1 MAPVSHCIN
10 QRLFDCKEQKSTP
23 TSSDNTVG
31 YGKDM
36 VHFSQDP
43 IKGSVSVVPG
53 GRKHGKRLRPKVAL
67 AVSALSFSLS
77 SSFLLHPPPHRAD
90 FLSALS
96 LLFPYNLSL
105 SWQHSGPCYIA
116 AFWCRIQHCFTT
128 VLREN
133 LASSCLLISYPWVR
147 WSCLSC
153 QLL

>member
-43 IKGSVSVVPG
+43 IKGSVSVPG
-53 GRKHGKRLRPKVAL
+53 GRKHGKWLRPKVAL
-67 AVSALSFSLS
+67 AVSALS

-90 FLSALS
+90 FLFALS

-105 SWQHSGPCYIA
+105 SWQHFGACCIA
-116 AFWCRIQHCFTT
+116 VF
-128 VLREN
+128 
-133 LASSCLLISYPWVR
+133 
-147 WSCLSC
+147 
-153 QLL
+153 

>member
-43 IKGSVSVVPG
+43 IKGSVSVPG

-77 SSFLLHPPPHRAD
+77 SSFLLHPPPHRVD

-105 SWQHSGPCYIA
+105 SWQYLWFLLYSSFPMQNSTLLHHSLE
-116 AFWCRIQHCFTT
+116 RK
-128 VLREN
+128 
-133 LASSCLLISYPWVR
+133 SSQFMSIN
-147 WSCLSC
+147 
-153 QLL
+153 